1 MKQFLTK
8 LPLPISAVG
17 LSFAGLA
24 NLLDDT
30 FFFKSIF
37 TFLSILILMAVFLKF
52 FIDPKGVKSQLSQV
66 PIAATFPT
74 FFMGVALLTKQ
85 IIQWNVTLALV
96 LWTLATISHILFILY
111 FTATFAMKKQLSL
124 VLPSWFVVYVG
135 IVASAITA
143 PLFKLSI
150 LMFVAKIILIF
161 GFISFIILLP
171 IIIRRSLLLPIPKP
185 LQATLA
191 IFSAPVALNLV
202 GYFSVVQN
210 KQAGL
215 VFLQIIL
222 MLFFYI
228 WVLSKIIT
236 LLKADF
242 SPAQAALT
250 FPMVIS
256 ATAIKVSSA
265 YLVNLY
271 PFFKTF
277 SLIICNFS
285 LLIAIF
291 IVFVILTKYL
301 SFIFSVSET

>member
-1 MKQFLTK
+1 MKQLLIK
-8 LPLPISAVG
+8 LPLPVSAVG

-37 TFLSILILMAVFLKF
+37 TFLSMVILIAVFFKI
-52 FIDPKGVKSQLSQV
+52 FIDPKEVKSQLSQV
-66 PIAATFPT
+66 TIAATFPT
-74 FFMGVALLTKQ
+74 FFMGIALLTKQ
-85 IIQWNVTLALV
+85 IIQWNTTLALV
-96 LWTLATISHILFILY
+96 LWGLATVGHILFILY
-111 FTATFAMKKQLSL
+111 FTATFAMKKKLSF

-135 IVASAITA
+135 LVASAITA
-143 PLFKLSI
+143 PLFKLPI
-150 LMFVAKIILIF
+150 LIFVAKIILGF

-171 IIIRRSLLLPIPKP
+171 IIIRRSHLLPIPKP

-202 GYFSVVQN
+202 GYFSVIQN

-215 VFLQIIL
+215 IFLQIIL
-222 MLFFYI
+222 MLVFYL
-228 WVLSKIIT
+228 WVLSNIIT
-236 LLKADF
+236 FLKADF

-265 YLVNLY
+265 YLITLY
-271 PFFKTF
+271 PFLKIFG
-277 SLIICNFS
+277 LIISYLS

-291 IVFVILTKYL
+291 IVFAILAKYL
-301 SFIFSVSET
+301 SFIFSVSKT

>member
-37 TFLSILILMAVFLKF
+37 TFLSILILMAVFFKF

-96 LWTLATISHILFILY
+96 LWGLATVSHIL
-111 FTATFAMKKQLSL
+111 FAMKKQLSL

-250 FPMVIS
+250 FPMVVS

-291 IVFVILTKYL
+291 LVFVILTKYL